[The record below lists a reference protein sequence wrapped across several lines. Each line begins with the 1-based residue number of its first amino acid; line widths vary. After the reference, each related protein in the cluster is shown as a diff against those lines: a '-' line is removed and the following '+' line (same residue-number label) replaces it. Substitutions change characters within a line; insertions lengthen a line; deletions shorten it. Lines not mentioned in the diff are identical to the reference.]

1 MEAEMK
7 KFFTFLVCLSLLVLT
22 SCGGGNGG
30 NEGTAEKSDENSASE
45 EEIEENNDASPEKP
59 DDENCIVSER
69 YGVNFS
75 RKSSRDMCISSMVK
89 ALHPGCSWQESE
101 ESIAKHLN
109 GMSKLE
115 VRFLEEAGSVAG
127 TSRKM
132 CYYPVED
139 DWFKCPAFLPNSLTF
154 NWFAG
159 CEVYSVVP
167 ESDCTAPCA
176 DVYYW
181 TDDFWFPVISVG
193 ADKDGGDFIKS
204 VMYDGEAYFT
214 AEFKLGKGEATVLWT
229 DSENGV
235 ETERKAIAP
244 IEIGEEEVPDLDCF
258 WLGKDL
264 RCY

>member
-7 KFFTFLVCLSLLVLT
+7 KFFIFLVCLSLFVLT
-22 SCGGGNGG
+22 SCGGGNGDSG
-30 NEGTAEKSDENSASE
+30 KNDENLPSE
-45 EEIEENNDASPEKP
+45 EETGKES
-59 DDENCIVSER
+59 CIISER

-75 RKSSRDMCISSMVK
+75 RKSSRDMCISSMVE

-109 GMSKLE
+109 ILSKLE

-139 DWFKCPAFLPNSLTF
+139 DWFKCPAFLPDSLTF

-159 CEVYSVVP
+159 CEVYSIVP

-181 TDDFWFPVISVG
+181 TDNFWFPVIYAG
-193 ADKDGGDFIKS
+193 ADKDGGDFVKS
-204 VMYDGEAYFT
+204 FMYDGTASFT
-214 AEFKLGKGEATVLWT
+214 AELKLGRGEATVLWT
-229 DSENGV
+229 DSGDGI

-244 IEIGEEEVPDLDCF
+244 IEMGEEEVPDLDCF

>member
-7 KFFTFLVCLSLLVLT
+7 KFFIFLLCLSLFVLV

-30 NEGTAEKSDENSASE
+30 NEGTAEKSDEDSASE

-69 YGVNFS
+69 YGVNFTRETIS
-75 RKSSRDMCISSMVK
+75 DSCIEHMAE

-101 ESIAKHLN
+101 ESARKHFSEIEN
-109 GMSKLE
+109 LE
-115 VRFLEEAGSVAG
+115 VRFLYLVEDAPFK
-127 TSRKM
+127 R

-139 DWFKCPAFLPNSLTF
+139 EWRKCPVFLLDYF
-154 NWFAG
+154 YFGRRAG
-159 CEVYSVVP
+159 CEVYSIVP

-181 TDDFWFPVISVG
+181 TNDVQFPIVYVG
-193 ADKDGGDFIKS
+193 ADKDGGDFVKGYR
-204 VMYDGEAYFT
+204 YDGTAYFT
-214 AEFKLGKGEATVLWT
+214 ADLKLGQGEATVIWI
-229 DSENGV
+229 DKDDNGK
-235 ETERKAIAP
+235 ETERMAIAP
-244 IEIGEEEVPDLDCF
+244 IEIGKEEVPDLDCF
-258 WLGKDL
+258 WVGKDL